1 MRRSRVLPAAAAT
14 LVALLLA
21 APAAATIHEKA
32 SLECGNA
39 PPNPPGQTPAFLGDE
54 KGAGDGHADLR
65 AITVTGV
72 FVGVDPETGEPI
84 FDFTVPAAN
93 GNNGEAHC
101 AALRP

>member
-1 MRRSRVLPAAAAT
+1 MRRLAALLVLGLAALALALPAS
-14 LVALLLA
+14 
-21 APAAATIHEKA
+21 ATIHEKA

-39 PPNPPGQTPAFLGDE
+39 PLDPPGQTPAFLGDE
-54 KGAGDGHADLR
+54 RGAGDGHADLK

-72 FVGVDPETGEPI
+72 LVGVGPEGPI

-101 AALRP
+101 AGLRSP